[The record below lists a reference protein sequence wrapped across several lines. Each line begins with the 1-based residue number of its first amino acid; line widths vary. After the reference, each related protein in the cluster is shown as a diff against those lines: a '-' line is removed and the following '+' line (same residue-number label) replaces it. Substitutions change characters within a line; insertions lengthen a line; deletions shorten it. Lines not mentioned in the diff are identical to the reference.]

1 MCGRFSLGTP
11 ATSLVAQ
18 FNLFGVPAWAPRYNI
33 APTQQAPTVVKAA
46 SQLARQFKMHRWGL
60 IPPWAKDPGIGSQL
74 INARAETVAIKP
86 AFRKAFRER
95 RCLIL
100 ADGFFE
106 WQRRGLHK
114 QPFHIRMRDGRP
126 FAFAGLW
133 EYWEGPEGPGID
145 SCTILTTTANEL
157 VGALH
162 DRMPVILAPQD
173 YDLWLDPGI
182 REAERLQSLL
192 HAYPSEEMA
201 AYPVSTRVN
210 NPAND
215 SPECVEPAV

>member
-18 FNLFGVPAWAPRYNI
+18 FNLFEVPAWAPRYNI

-106 WQRRGLHK
+106 WQRRGRHK

-126 FAFAGLW
+126 FAFAGLR